1 MYGQGYGRWLVERFG
16 MLYSLLYSLHDW
28 FSPLN
33 VFRYITFRTSLAIL
47 SAIFFSFMF
56 GPWVIH
62 RLKRLSMTQ
71 QIRDDGPQTH
81 LGKAGTPTM
90 GGILIILSILLSVFM
105 WGDLK
110 NIYVWTMIVSLIGF
124 GGIGLFDDYL
134 KVVKRNPNGLRAYQ
148 KFGSQILLALFIG
161 VFLYMNP
168 KDPYTD
174 VLSIPFFKK
183 WLFDLGWFY
192 IPFSII
198 VIVGSSNAVNLTD
211 GIDGLAIGLVAIA
224 VLANGVLVYISGHKG
239 LAQYLQ
245 VLYLPGT
252 GELTVFCGAMF
263 GASLGFLWYNSYPAN
278 VFMGDVGSLG
288 LGGALGTLAV
298 ITKHEIVLA
307 LVGGIFVI
315 ETISVMVQVTSF
327 KFTGKRVF
335 KMAPIHHHFELKG
348 WPEPKVIVRF
358 WIIGIMLAL
367 LSLATLKVR

>member
-1 MYGQGYGRWLVERFG
+1 
-16 MLYSLLYSLHDW
+16 MLYSILYNLHDW

-33 VFRYITFRTSLAIL
+33 IFRYITFRTALSIL
-47 SAIFFSFMF
+47 TAMIFALIL
-56 GPWVIH
+56 GPRIVA
-62 RLKRLSMTQ
+62 RLKKWSLTQ
-71 QIRDDGPQTH
+71 HIRDDGPKAH

-90 GGILIILSILLSVFM
+90 GGLLIIPCILLSIFL
-105 WGDLK
+105 WGDLQ
-110 NIYVWTMIVSLIGF
+110 NIYIWTMIIALIGF
-124 GGIGLFDDYL
+124 GAIGFIDDYL
-134 KVVKRNPNGLRAYQ
+134 KVIRKSPKGLRGYQ
-148 KFGSQILLALFIG
+148 KFGMQILLAVLIG

-174 VLSIPFFKK
+174 VLNVPFFKK
-183 WLFDLGWFY
+183 WLFDLGLLY
-192 IPFSII
+192 IPFSVL

-224 VLANGVLVYISGHKG
+224 VLANGVLVYISGHKL

-245 VLYLPGT
+245 VMYLPGT
-252 GELTVFCGAMF
+252 GELAVFCGAMF
-263 GASLGFLWYNSYPAN
+263 GASLGFLWYNSYPADI
-278 VFMGDVGSLG
+278 FMGDVGSLG

-307 LVGGIFVI
+307 VVGGIFVI
-315 ETISVMVQVTSF
+315 EAISVILQVASYQL
-327 KFTGKRVF
+327 TGKRIF

-358 WIIGIMLAL
+358 WILGIMLAL

>member
-1 MYGQGYGRWLVERFG
+1 
-16 MLYSLLYSLHDW
+16 MLYNLIYSLHDW

-33 VFRYITFRTSLAIL
+33 LFRYITFRTSLAIFTSLFL
-47 SAIFFSFMF
+47 SLIL
-56 GPWVIH
+56 GPWIINK
-62 RLKRLSMTQ
+62 LKRLSLTQ
-71 QIRDDGPQTH
+71 QIRDDGPKAH

-90 GGILIILSILLSVFM
+90 GGILIIICILISVFM
-105 WGDLK
+105 WGDMK
-110 NIYVWTMIVSLIGF
+110 NIYILIMIVSLVGF
-124 GGIGLFDDYL
+124 GGIGLIDDYL
-134 KVVKRNPNGLRAYQ
+134 KVSRQNHKGLRAYQ
-148 KFGSQILLALFIG
+148 KFGLQIAFALVIG

-174 VLSIPFFKK
+174 VLSVPFFKR
-183 WLFDLGWFY
+183 WLFDLGLLY

-211 GIDGLAIGLVAIA
+211 GIDGLAIGLVAVA

-263 GASLGFLWYNSYPAN
+263 GAALGFLWFNSYPAD

-288 LGGALGTLAV
+288 LGGALGTLAI

-307 LVGGIFVI
+307 IVGGIFVI
-315 ETISVMVQVTSF
+315 ETISVMMQVTSF
-327 KFTGKRVF
+327 KLTGKRIF
-335 KMAPIHHHFELKG
+335 KMAPVHHHFELKG

-358 WIIGIMLAL
+358 WIVGIVLAL

>member
-1 MYGQGYGRWLVERFG
+1 

-33 VFRYITFRTSLAIL
+33 VFKYITFRTSLAVL
-47 SAIFFSFMF
+47 SAMVFALIL
-56 GPWVIH
+56 GPWIIN
-62 RLKRLSMTQ
+62 RLKKLSMTQ
-71 QIRDDGPQTH
+71 QIRDDGPKTH
-81 LGKAGTPTM
+81 MGKAGTPTM
-90 GGILIILSILLSVFM
+90 GGLLIILCLLLSVFM

-124 GGIGLFDDYL
+124 GGIGLIDDYL
-134 KVVKRNPNGLRAYQ
+134 KIMKKSHKGLRAYQ
-148 KFGSQILLALFIG
+148 KFGMQMTLALLIG
-161 VFLYMNP
+161 IFLYMNP

-192 IPFSII
+192 IPFSVI

-211 GIDGLAIGLVAIA
+211 GIDGLAIGLVAVA
-224 VLANGVLVYISGHKG
+224 VLATGVLVYISGHKG

-263 GASLGFLWYNSYPAN
+263 GASVGFLWYNSYPAD

-288 LGGALGTLAV
+288 LGGTLGTIAV

-315 ETISVMVQVTSF
+315 ETVSVVLQVTSF
-327 KFTGKRVF
+327 KLTGKRIF

-358 WIIGIMLAL
+358 WIVGIMLAL

>member
-1 MYGQGYGRWLVERFG
+1 
-16 MLYSLLYSLHDW
+16 MLYSLLYSLHEW
-28 FSPLN
+28 FSPMN

-47 SAIFFSFMF
+47 TAVFFSLLF
-56 GPWVIH
+56 GPWVIE

-71 QIRDDGPQTH
+71 QIRDDGPKAH
-81 LGKAGTPTM
+81 INKAGTPTM
-90 GGILIILSILLSVFM
+90 GGILIIGCILVSIFL

-110 NIYVWTMIVSLIGF
+110 NIYIWIMIISLVGFGFIGF
-124 GGIGLFDDYL
+124 YDDYL
-134 KVVKRNPNGLRAYQ
+134 KVIKLSSKGLKARY
-148 KFGSQILLALFIG
+148 KFGSQIALALLISI
-161 VFLYMNP
+161 FLYLNP
-168 KDPYTD
+168 KDPYAD
-174 VLSIPFFKK
+174 VLSVPFFKK
-183 WLFDLGWFY
+183 WLFDLGLFY

-211 GIDGLAIGLVAIA
+211 GIDGLAIGLVAVA
-224 VLANGVLVYISGHKG
+224 AFATGALVYISGHKG

-245 VLYLPGT
+245 VLYLPLT
-252 GELTVFCGAMF
+252 GELAVFCGAMF
-263 GASLGFLWYNSYPAN
+263 GASLGFLWYNSYPAD

-288 LGGALGTLAV
+288 LGGALGTIAV

-315 ETISVMVQVTSF
+315 ETISVILQVTSF
-327 KFTGKRVF
+327 RLTGKRIF